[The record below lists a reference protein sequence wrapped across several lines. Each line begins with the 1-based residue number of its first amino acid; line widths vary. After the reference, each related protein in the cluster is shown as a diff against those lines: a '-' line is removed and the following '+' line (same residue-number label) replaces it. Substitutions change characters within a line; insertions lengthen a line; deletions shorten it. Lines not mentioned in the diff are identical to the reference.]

1 MAATRADDGRNGARR
16 GHSPQLS
23 EGRVARSNARR
34 LRGQTTASS
43 GGRRPGVLKEPEPP
57 NVVERVQ
64 RHILEQTVS
73 APGLQILDAPV
84 PQTAYLSAGG
94 PPLSNPSSYVGR
106 GSLSICTMRLGGRCH
121 DRIYHVDRADEF
133 DVTHS
138 GFFLNSSLAPV
149 LRFRRS
155 FVSVRNVLKGIK
167 LHGFSEAR
175 VAALWCRWRA
185 VVRLGPTGLV
195 TSLDPWTHW
204 IPPDL
209 HGFQMGHGHLSSSQ

>member
-1 MAATRADDGRNGARR
+1 MCNSADVDSSWLLWSREAEASLAR
-16 GHSPQLS
+16 
-23 EGRVARSNARR
+23 
-34 LRGQTTASS
+34 
-43 GGRRPGVLKEPEPP
+43 
-57 NVVERVQ
+57 
-64 RHILEQTVS
+64 
-73 APGLQILDAPV
+73 
-84 PQTAYLSAGG
+84 AYLSAGG
-94 PPLSNPSSYVGR
+94 PPLSNPCSYVGR
-106 GSLSICTMRLGGRCH
+106 GSLSIYTMRLGGLCH

-138 GFFLNSSLAPV
+138 GSFLNSSLAPV

-155 FVSVRNVLKGIK
+155 FVSVCNVLEGLK

-185 VVRLGPTGLV
+185 VVRVGPAGPV

-209 HGFQMGHGHLSSSQ
+209 HGF

>member
-1 MAATRADDGRNGARR
+1 MHHGFYGAEA
-16 GHSPQLS
+16 SL
-23 EGRVARSNARR
+23 AR
-34 LRGQTTASS
+34 
-43 GGRRPGVLKEPEPP
+43 
-57 NVVERVQ
+57 
-64 RHILEQTVS
+64 
-73 APGLQILDAPV
+73 
-84 PQTAYLSAGG
+84 AYLSAGG
-94 PPLSNPSSYVGR
+94 PPLSNPGSYVGR
-106 GSLSICTMRLGGRCH
+106 GSLSICTMRLRGRCR

-149 LRFRRS
+149 LRIRRS
-155 FVSVRNVLKGIK
+155 FVSVCNVLKGIR

-185 VVRLGPTGLV
+185 VVRMGPTGPV

-209 HGFQMGHGHLSSSQ
+209 HGFYKWAMDTLGCASSSDCSVASLVQLDSGGSYLPSVSVASP